1 MPFMLQGVI
10 FDHDGTLVDSERKH
24 YQLWVTLLAEHDI
37 DFPEAEYKA
46 HLAGVP
52 THFNAEY
59 LVAHYP
65 LPMSAKALFA
75 QRERLTQE
83 AFGKHPCPLIP
94 GARELVEW
102 VASKSLKMAIATGAA
117 PLEVQPTLSHYDF
130 GRYFPIV
137 ATRDDV
143 INAKPAPDV
152 YLHALK
158 HMGIGADTGIAI
170 EDSPTGLR
178 SALAAGLPCI
188 VVQNEY
194 SRGLDFSGATVV
206 LDSMQEAQE
215 WLAQRYSL

>member
-1 MPFMLQGVI
+1 MLQGVI

-24 YQLWVTLLAEHDI
+24 YQLWVTLLAEHGI

-65 LPMSAKALFA
+65 LPMTANELFA
-75 QRERLTQE
+75 QREALTRE
-83 AFGKHPCPLIP
+83 AFGLHPCPLIP
-94 GARELVEW
+94 GSRELVEW
-102 VASKSLKMAIATGAA
+102 VASQSLKMAIATGAA
-117 PLEVQPTLSHYDF
+117 PLEVQPTLTHYHF
-130 GRYFPIV
+130 AQYFPVV

-143 INAKPAPDV
+143 ANAKPAADV

-158 HMGIGADTGIAI
+158 LMNLSADTCIAI

-206 LDSMQEAQE
+206 LDSMQEAQA